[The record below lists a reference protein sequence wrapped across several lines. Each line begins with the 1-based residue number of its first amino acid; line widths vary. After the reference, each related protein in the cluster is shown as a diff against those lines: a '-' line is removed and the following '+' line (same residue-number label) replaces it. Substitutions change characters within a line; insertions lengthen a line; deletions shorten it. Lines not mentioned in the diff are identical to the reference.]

1 MFENTKHNYFL
12 KLCSG
17 LKLFWKTVGK
27 LMTHDI
33 WIYGKICKMKF
44 FMLNSLF
51 SSVSYLFHLNREN
64 IKHIQLLFMEN
75 CFALM
80 MQLILRCT
88 FQTRMEELPCFGIW
102 RADTDHSTTQSLNR
116 IVISIMNRHRV
127 KKIRISNFCMG
138 QLVHDIGVQ
147 ERHVRYLILPL
158 S

>member
-1 MFENTKHNYFL
+1 MTFESMEKYAKWNFSCWILLFNSVF
-12 KLCSG
+12 CS
-17 LKLFWKTVGK
+17 
-27 LMTHDI
+27 
-33 WIYGKICKMKF
+33 
-44 FMLNSLF
+44 
-51 SSVSYLFHLNREN
+51 FHLNREN

-116 IVISIMNRHRV
+116 IVISIMNRHKV

-147 ERHVRYLILPL
+147 ERHVRYLILSL